1 MKFTPVY
8 TETKCGDF
16 SATMDGLTVSP
27 SSINLGLLI
36 EVSCVNPN
44 PYSIEIVDTNPGRVF
59 VGREQQFQIGRLTV
73 LPGSKLQEEGEGK
86 VRVHMSTHI
95 TGEQA
100 DALVPRFLEDTAV
113 PVLMELQFSVGVAV
127 SFGLGHWQTSA
138 PFKKACGLNMAG
150 LLVNQFIQ
158 EGDKSSSRLGPLV
171 CRESFDFEIPP
182 VGGRRQERRPDGQMK
197 FSAAQVAPDEV
208 TEGETVKNLSLG
220 CVISFSFFSGFLL
233 VYGAWR
239 SAFGS
244 PIAVAWPTSPLRQL
258 SLPGDDHF
266 RTLVEG
272 CRSNDVE
279 QGADV
284 KLFGGGPGAGNLPR
298 TPKIQN
304 MRDISS
310 PEEVA
315 KIFSPVKYQRSKT
328 CEGKLGLPGS
338 PMKLSSLAAAAGDC
352 SPSAKSPL
360 KRSNSKS
367 PRLLPPPPPMDP
379 TSPKAESI
387 TSPCKAEASPPQD
400 EAGDKR
406 RAPDLARRLGAL
418 AQHRGVQPSFCPED
432 TQEWPQAHDS
442 CSDVARPVQPL
453 PIGGVPLALALT
465 NPLFTAL
472 HAARPLALALRA
484 LTAGALRMS
493 TPATPVERE
502 G

>member
-1 MKFTPVY
+1 
-8 TETKCGDF
+8 
-16 SATMDGLTVSP
+16 
-27 SSINLGLLI
+27 
-36 EVSCVNPN
+36 
-44 PYSIEIVDTNPGRVF
+44 
-59 VGREQQFQIGRLTV
+59 
-73 LPGSKLQEEGEGK
+73 
-86 VRVHMSTHI
+86 
-95 TGEQA
+95 
-100 DALVPRFLEDTAV
+100 
-113 PVLMELQFSVGVAV
+113 
-127 SFGLGHWQTSA
+127 
-138 PFKKACGLNMAG
+138 
-150 LLVNQFIQ
+150 
-158 EGDKSSSRLGPLV
+158 
-171 CRESFDFEIPP
+171 

-406 RAPDLARRLGAL
+406 
-418 AQHRGVQPSFCPED
+418 
-432 TQEWPQAHDS
+432 
-442 CSDVARPVQPL
+442 
-453 PIGGVPLALALT
+453 VPLIWRAASVRSRNTEASSHLSVPKT
-465 NPLFTAL
+465 RRSGRRHTTA
-472 HAARPLALALRA
+472 AVTSPGPYSPCPSGGSRSPSRSPI
-484 LTAGALRMS
+484 RS
-493 TPATPVERE
+493 SPPYTPPGRSLSPSER
-502 G
+502 